1 MFTKLADQIHH
12 TRRVYRNHQ
21 RLIDLQ
27 QQYDDS
33 TDPTNRAVIAEQAAF
48 VTEHQIE
55 HLSASKLARA
65 LTSLPLGTLAADR
78 AGWLTRSQ
86 QAWAE
91 AAAAR
96 K

>member
-1 MFTKLADQIHH
+1 MFTGLADQIHH

-33 TDPTNRAVIAEQAAF
+33 TDNTNRAVIAERAAF
-48 VTEHQIE
+48 VVEHQIE
-55 HLSASKLARA
+55 HLTASKLARA
-65 LTSLPLGTLAADR
+65 VTSLPLASLEAAR
-78 AGWLTRSQ
+78 ADWVTRSE
-86 QAWAE
+86 QAWAD